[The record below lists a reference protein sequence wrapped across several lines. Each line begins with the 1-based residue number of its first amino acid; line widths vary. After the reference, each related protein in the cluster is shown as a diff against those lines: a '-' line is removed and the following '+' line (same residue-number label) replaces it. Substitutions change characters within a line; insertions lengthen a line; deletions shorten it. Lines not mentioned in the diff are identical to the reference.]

1 MPRLAD
7 TQAGAGSVHIAARAF
22 MGTAVTAS
30 DPSGA
35 TFTDTA
41 ISNLIAKQHAANPTN
56 LDLPVHY
63 VRGTADYLIPGSE
76 ETVLAAATA
85 GTAITYSTST
95 SPAQHDRLDEVYD
108 FDELEAWLLAAVPPD
123 LPPAR
128 WVQYDGDL
136 IENPPRSVFYE
147 GVLIDL

>member
-7 TQAGAGSVHIAARAF
+7 TQSGAGSVHIDARAF

-41 ISNLIAKQHAANPTN
+41 ISNLIAKQHAANPSY
-56 LDLPVHY
+56 LDMPVHY
-63 VRGTADYLIPGSE
+63 VKGTADYLIPGSE
-76 ETVLAAATA
+76 ETALAAATA

-95 SPAQHDRLDEVYD
+95 SPAQHDRLDDVYD
-108 FDELEAWLLAAVPPD
+108 FDVLETCLAEA
-123 LPPAR
+123 LPASQR
-128 WVQYDGDL
+128 FVYFDGDL
-136 IENPPRSVFYE
+136 VPDPASYVFYD
-147 GVLIDL
+147 GHLIEF

>member
-1 MPRLAD
+1 
-7 TQAGAGSVHIAARAF
+7 

-41 ISNLIAKQHAANPTN
+41 ITNLIAKQHAANPTN

-63 VRGTADYLIPGSE
+63 VRGTADYLIPSTE
-76 ETVLAAATA
+76 ETALAAATA

-95 SPAQHDRLDEVYD
+95 SPAQHDRLDEVYE
-108 FDELEAWLLAAVPPD
+108 FDVLEDWLLATVPPD
-123 LPPAR
+123 LPPAK
-128 WVQYDGDL
+128 WVRYDGDL
-136 IENPPRSVFYE
+136 VENPARSVFY
-147 GVLIDL
+147 GGDLIDL